1 MNAKN
6 AFHGLRFGLHNKRG
20 IHGSCPWE
28 LLHAVL
34 LGIDKY
40 ARDCFFDQMGKTS
53 TTAEEINS
61 LSKLIGTLLSRQ
73 SDQNKPR
80 TKFAKG
86 ILKGKLMAKEYT
98 GVLLIISALL
108 RCTAG
113 EVLLTSARKKGFRDD
128 WQRRDWSLLIE
139 TLLQWEAY
147 LNSSQME
154 KKHVKR
160 LKKKHR
166 FLMYLLKR
174 VGHRTIGMGFKV
186 MKFHAILH
194 LAQDILMFGVPMV
207 VDTGSNESHHK
218 TTKVAAKLTQ
228 KDIKT
233 FEKQTSDRCDD
244 FHVLHLAHEE
254 MEGRPIWAYFNG
266 YAHNPEVVV
275 EPKITTGGMKV
286 EFFLDEGEEEG
297 QQPQPAFRVLSRMKD
312 KDSVEMDT
320 EIFDYVWS
328 IHEALQNVAPSF
340 RLCTEHCRNGQIFRS
355 HPNYRGKSGWRDWV
369 MVQWEEG
376 DFPAK
381 IWGFIDL
388 MDMPEGTQVALPNDP
403 DETVVERG
411 VYAVVES
418 GVVVEEE
425 DPKSDIWSVVQL
437 ETKDVEGQPDTYQ
450 KRLYLVDTEAFKDP
464 VVVIPNIGAES
475 DNEYLLMRPRS
486 EWATDFI
493 AWLNM
498 PHEHDVVEMTS
509 PQVSEDE
516 EEEATDSEQEEDQSD
531 LDDDEQGEAQESEED
546 E

>member
-1 MNAKN
+1 
-6 AFHGLRFGLHNKRG
+6 
-20 IHGSCPWE
+20 
-28 LLHAVL
+28 
-34 LGIDKY
+34 
-40 ARDCFFDQMGKTS
+40 
-53 TTAEEINS
+53 
-61 LSKLIGTLLSRQ
+61 
-73 SDQNKPR
+73 
-80 TKFAKG
+80 
-86 ILKGKLMAKEYT
+86 MAKEYT

-154 KKHVKR
+154 KKHVQR

-233 FEKQTSDRCDD
+233 FEKQTSNRCDD

-254 MEGRPIWAYFNG
+254 MEGCPIWAYFNG
-266 YAHNPEVVV
+266 YAHDPEVVV

-312 KDSVEMDT
+312 KDSVQMDT

-340 RLCTEHCRNGQIFRS
+340 
-355 HPNYRGKSGWRDWV
+355 
-369 MVQWEEG
+369 
-376 DFPAK
+376 
-381 IWGFIDL
+381 
-388 MDMPEGTQVALPNDP
+388 
-403 DETVVERG
+403 
-411 VYAVVES
+411 
-418 GVVVEEE
+418 
-425 DPKSDIWSVVQL
+425 
-437 ETKDVEGQPDTYQ
+437 
-450 KRLYLVDTEAFKDP
+450 
-464 VVVIPNIGAES
+464 
-475 DNEYLLMRPRS
+475 
-486 EWATDFI
+486 
-493 AWLNM
+493 
-498 PHEHDVVEMTS
+498 
-509 PQVSEDE
+509 
-516 EEEATDSEQEEDQSD
+516 
-531 LDDDEQGEAQESEED
+531 
-546 E
+546 